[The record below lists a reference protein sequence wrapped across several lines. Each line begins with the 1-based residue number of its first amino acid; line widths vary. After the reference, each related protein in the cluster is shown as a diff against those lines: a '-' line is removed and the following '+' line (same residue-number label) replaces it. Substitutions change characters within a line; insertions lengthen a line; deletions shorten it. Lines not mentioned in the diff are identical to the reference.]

1 MIYFQ
6 SPQKSILNEVFKKNK
21 YGILLWQ
28 PEKTN
33 MLTIWIFI
41 FLSYFFCTKARCDWS
56 LQDGKHCVVCF
67 LGDTFHLP
75 NSCWFQSLSL
85 Y

>member
-41 FLSYFFCTKARCDWS
+41 FLSYFFCTKARCD
-56 LQDGKHCVVCF
+56 
-67 LGDTFHLP
+67 
-75 NSCWFQSLSL
+75 
-85 Y
+85 